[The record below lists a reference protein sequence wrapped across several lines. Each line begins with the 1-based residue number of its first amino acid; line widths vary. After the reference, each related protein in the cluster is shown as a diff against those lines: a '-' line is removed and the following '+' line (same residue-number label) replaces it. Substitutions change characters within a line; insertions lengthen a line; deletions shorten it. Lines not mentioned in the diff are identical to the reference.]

1 MANRYVF
8 QCVFSCI
15 LLFAS
20 CEDRGVESITDKR
33 SIETGTLSAS
43 RDGMAV
49 ITKTEYE
56 RVVDVALHEVGEKE
70 YETNWSPRIKQYL
83 AVCNIKTPAYWCG
96 AFTSFVQDSCMLP
109 YPDGCAWTPNWF
121 TPKRV
126 YWRKGND
133 LSKARTGTNVGFY
146 FASKKRIAHIGIL
159 YKIDEDSGVYQTIEG
174 NATANSASRN
184 GDGVYVKIR
193 QPWEI
198 HQMSDWTK

>member
-1 MANRYVF
+1 MANRNVF
-8 QCVFSCI
+8 QCVFYCV

-20 CEDRGVESITDKR
+20 CQDRSVKELTDK
-33 SIETGTLSAS
+33 SPINTGMVIPSH
-43 RDGMAV
+43 DGVAV
-49 ITKTEYE
+49 KTKYE
-56 RVVDVALHEVGEKE
+56 KVVDVALHEVGEKE

-83 AVCNIKTPAYWCG
+83 SICNINTPAYWCG
-96 AFTSFVQDSCMLP
+96 AFTSFVQDSCRLP

-126 YWRKGND
+126 YWHKGND
-133 LSKARTGTNVGFY
+133 MSKARIGTNVGFY
-146 FASKKRIAHIGIL
+146 FNSKKRIAHIGIL